1 MAKRMMFF
9 SVQLFLV
16 CGLATHSPLTCLGW
30 SYTKNECSLFI
41 SLLSCHAEALG
52 TCAFNLF
59 ISGLYGEGYWVHRDV
74 AIPLAACCEKF
85 SECFGRCSDVC
96 YQRGLHRFHGVP
108 KSHSLCHF
116 PLRMREEAARSEYVV
131 NCLSESVQMQEDFI
145 GRPSR
150 LSRRVSPKA
159 LHLRCV
165 QRYLIGAYHALL
177 ESDQDSRGLWIFSG
191 VKLRSWLWQWPQQEE
206 LGKIKMATGT
216 GGMQPQRVKIPE
228 NTK

>member
-96 YQRGLHRFHGVP
+96 YQRGLHGFHGVP

-150 LSRRVSPKA
+150 LSRRVSPEA
-159 LHLRCV
+159 LHLLCV

-177 ESDQDSRGLWIFSG
+177 ESDQDSPGL
-191 VKLRSWLWQWPQQEE
+191 
-206 LGKIKMATGT
+206 
-216 GGMQPQRVKIPE
+216 
-228 NTK
+228 